1 MVSMLISQQARILLA
16 GLFVVVSLWLL
27 YSHAWRGLQR
37 GIELPLTVMDEEP
50 RINIETLR
58 SINSQWP
65 DRNWRAQ
72 GNYDSYNRFFAAPGG
87 GDSGTA
93 SGL

>member
-1 MVSMLISQQARILLA
+1 MVLVLISRQMRILLA

-27 YSHAWRGLQR
+27 HSYAWRGLQR
-37 GIELPLTVMDEEP
+37 EIELPLTVMDEEP
-50 RINIETLR
+50 RINIEALR

-65 DRNWRAQ
+65 DRNWQAQ
-72 GNYDSYNRFFAAPGG
+72 GNYDSYNRFFAAPAG
-87 GDSGTA
+87 GDTGAA